1 MEKVIFPLLNY
12 LRVFKGNNIWIYD
25 KTESFSC
32 LCFKASRIYLW
43 KIRWRQ
49 NDLHLRSSLQIVEIS
64 LAIIQLR
71 LIYKQPIAA
80 VKRDIN
86 LDRRAPLQ
94 RFFKFAPLCA
104 SRAKKIN

>member
-1 MEKVIFPLLNY
+1 MF
-12 LRVFKGNNIWIYD
+12 VFQS
-25 KTESFSC
+25 ESNLS
-32 LCFKASRIYLW
+32 LKNTLASKRPSPAL
-43 KIRWRQ
+43 K
-49 NDLHLRSSLQIVEIS
+49 LAIVEIS

-71 LIYKQPIAA
+71 LIYKQSIAA